1 MTALD
6 GVRGRVTAAVLAITA
21 VLYSVLGTVGF
32 VAVANAARDDATE
45 RVERELDAFEALVR
59 SGSSTVSARTADGVV
74 VRVVRPGAQVDEA
87 AGELLVERPISVGG
101 TELVLVG
108 SAQDP
113 SSTSS
118 LRSLYWL
125 LWIGIPIASVTSALL
140 AGMATKQAL
149 RPVDAMTEIA
159 ATIGHD
165 ARGGRVP
172 VPDTGD
178 EIERLGST
186 MNAMLDRIEEVQL
199 RQRRFTSDAAHEL
212 RTPLMALQGEI
223 ELATPQLAGV
233 DAELPDRLAAL
244 CERLQVRIDDLL
256 LLAMLDEA
264 PTLDRRS
271 VVLTDVV
278 CDEARDVG
286 AEVGPGDT
294 GSGADGLDVDAD
306 PALLAR
312 AVRNLLSNARRHAV
326 ERVMASTERVEGRVW
341 VHVDDDGPGI
351 DAADRDRIFE
361 RFTRLDESRTLDRG
375 GAGLGL
381 AIAASVAAAH
391 GGGVAATDS
400 PLGGARL
407 SLWFPARD

>member
-21 VLYSVLGTVGF
+21 VLYSVLGAVGF
-32 VAVANAARDDATE
+32 VAIANAARDDATE

-87 AGELLVERPISVGG
+87 AGELLVERPIGVEG

-113 SSTSS
+113 SSTTS

-233 DAELPDRLAAL
+233 DTELPDRLAAL

-264 PTLDRRS
+264 PTLDLGAVRLR
-271 VVLTDVV
+271 DVISA
-278 CDEARDVG
+278 EADDVG
-286 AEVGPGDT
+286 ADVGWGDDDLLV
-294 GSGADGLDVDAD
+294 AAD

-351 DAADRDRIFE
+351 DAADRDRVFE

-407 SLWFPARD
+407 SMWFPARD